1 RAFFCNSGLEA
12 AEAAIKLARRTHF
25 VEGNPDKVRIITI
38 DNAFHGRSLAA
49 LTATNNKKYLE
60 GCGPRPLGFEQVPFG
75 DQAALERAL
84 DGETAA
90 VMIEPI
96 QGEGGVRPLAPDYIR
111 AVRELCDV
119 NDSLLIFDEV
129 QCGMGR
135 TGRLFAHEWT
145 GVSPDIMMLA
155 KGLGG
160 GFPVGA
166 VLATDRVAAAMTPGS
181 HGSTFGGN
189 PMAMAVANA

>member
-1 RAFFCNSGLEA
+1 YLDFFSGIGVTSLGHRHPHLVDTLRDYSKRVWHISNNYRIPEQEQLAERLIAHSFADRAFFCNSGLEA

-96 QGEGGVRPLAPDYIR
+96 QGEGGVRPRAPDYIR
-111 AVRELCDV
+111 
-119 NDSLLIFDEV
+119 
-129 QCGMGR
+129 
-135 TGRLFAHEWT
+135 
-145 GVSPDIMMLA
+145 
-155 KGLGG
+155 
-160 GFPVGA
+160 
-166 VLATDRVAAAMTPGS
+166 
-181 HGSTFGGN
+181 
-189 PMAMAVANA
+189 